1 MKYNAESDDADAE
14 NNNDK
19 QCEGYDK
26 EVEMAIMVIRRFG
39 VFDDSDKLLGQ
50 VDR

>member
-1 MKYNAESDDADAE
+1 MKSNAESDDADAE
-14 NNNDK
+14 NNNEK

>member
-1 MKYNAESDDADAE
+1 MKSNAESDDADAE
-14 NNNDK
+14 NNDK
-19 QCEGYDK
+19 QCEGYGK
-26 EVEMAIMVIRRFG
+26 EVEMSIMVIRRFG